1 VSKKNKKQ
9 NKTKQKTKRRR
20 ILGEKD
26 RTNECG
32 GAGGWAGEDEEE
44 KKASISLLAIR
55 LMH

>member
-32 GAGGWAGEDEEE
+32 GAGGGRGRMRRR
-44 KKASISLLAIR
+44 KKLAY
-55 LMH
+55 HY